1 MMRGGERF
9 AGQMAGKVVLLTG
22 GGGGIGVEAGL
33 AFVEMGATVLLAECD
48 RERGLAAQRRLCD
61 RRPGSGVFLPV
72 DLADKGDVE
81 VLCGEVAA
89 RFGCP
94 DVLFHN
100 ATLAQM
106 GAVEELPLDAWNRS
120 YAVNLLAPVQ
130 LTRAFLPAIRERDS
144 GVIAFVSSSGAAP
157 HMGAYEVFK
166 TAQAELGSTLAMEL
180 EETGIHAYTIGPGL
194 VRTATAEAAIEIVAG
209 RMGMSLPA
217 FYRQNESHLLS
228 AEAAGWGFALS
239 ALFAQRYRGQEI
251 ASIQVLGDCG
261 LSPEGAPEPPAKA
274 PVDGQAAALALQ
286 RVADTFFAQYRG
298 WKGMN
303 VFERQWVLRD
313 FKKSVGLPADG
324 AAETLRELLRA
335 GPAALGAQR
344 AFLQRLQGYWERQYT
359 LLQGYERDPVRRA
372 ENSRIVQ
379 GWVEEVAALLALL
392 S

>member
-1 MMRGGERF
+1 MRGAERF
-9 AGQMAGKVVLLTG
+9 AGQMAKKVVLLTG
-22 GGGGIGVEAGL
+22 GGGGIGVEAAL

-48 RERGLAAQRRLCD
+48 RERGLTAQRRLCD

-72 DLADKGDVE
+72 NLADEGEVE
-81 VLCGEVAA
+81 ALCGKILT

-106 GAVEELPLDAWNRS
+106 GAVEELSLAAWNQS
-120 YAVNLLAPVQ
+120 YAVNLLAPLQ
-130 LTRAFLPAIRERDS
+130 LTRAFLPAMRERNS

-166 TAQAELGSTLAMEL
+166 TAQAELGSTLSMEL
-180 EETGIHAYTIGPGL
+180 EETGIHVYTIGPGL
-194 VRTATAEAAIEIVAG
+194 VRTATAEAAIEIVAA
-209 RMGMSLPA
+209 RMGMGLSA

-239 ALFAQRYRGQEI
+239 ALFARRYRGQEI
-251 ASIQVLGDCG
+251 ASVQVLGDCG
-261 LSPEGAPEPPAKA
+261 LSPEGGPEPAARAPADNRA
-274 PVDGQAAALALQ
+274 ATQALTQ
-286 RVADTFFAQYRG
+286 VADTFFAQYQG
-298 WKGMN
+298 WKEMN

-324 AAETLRELLRA
+324 AAETLRELLRE
-335 GPAALGAQR
+335 GPAALGGQR
-344 AFLQRLQGYWERQYT
+344 VFLQRLQGYWERQYT
-359 LLQGYERDPVRRA
+359 LLQGYERDPVRRE
-372 ENSRIVQ
+372 ENGRIVQ

-392 S
+392 P